1 MKKVLKVL
9 GIIFAVIVVL
19 LAGLFIVS
27 KIKEHKALN
36 TPLYPDN
43 YYEGYAAVAGGPLEA
58 KYTGRGTFEVESITI
73 PSDNQSIRS
82 IRIFFP
88 SELRT
93 NDAKTSH
100 K

>member
-36 TPLYPDN
+36 TPLAPDN

-58 KYTGRGTFEVESITI
+58 KYTGRGTCEVESITAS
-73 PSDNQSIRS
+73 SD
-82 IRIFFP
+82 
-88 SELRT
+88 SEHGLGLRT
-93 NDAKTSH
+93 Y
-100 K
+100 

>member
-1 MKKVLKVL
+1 MKKVLKVI
-9 GIIFAVIVVL
+9 GIVVCIIVL
-19 LAGLFIVS
+19 LVIGLFVLN

-58 KYTGRGTFEVESITI
+58 KYTGRGACEVESITV
-73 PSDNQSIRS
+73 PSEDQSIKN

-88 SELRT
+88 AEHR
-93 NDAKTSH
+93 
-100 K
+100 